1 MPGFSVKKP
10 MTVFVAVVIVLVVGV
25 ISFTKM
31 TPDLFPNMNLP
42 YVAVLTAYPGA
53 SPEKIEQSVT
63 KPLEETMATLED
75 IRFIRSESSDN
86 VSMIFLEF
94 ETSANLES
102 IMVEMLQRV
111 NRVEAAWEDA
121 VSTPIML
128 KLSPDMMPVM
138 AAAIE
143 MEGMD
148 AKTLSR
154 FVRDT
159 LENKLEGITGVASFN
174 ISGIVEEQI
183 NVALRQDKIDA
194 ANERVASA
202 ISDKFTE
209 QEIALIDTRRE
220 LQSGIAEL
228 KKKNEEL
235 KSGLEQLSGQLGA
248 GQAGI
253 TSNLSDLTAGKGSLQ
268 AQIMLLGRLLEQLAM
283 LPPSPQTGAQA
294 VQIQSAIA
302 ELDAALQGLETA
314 KSALVDAQAQ
324 LTASLAKGMFEL
336 NYGAAGLAIAQSQLE
351 SALKQVDAGMEQLD
365 SARVDALEKAD
376 MRKVLTMGM
385 ISDILKA
392 QNFAMP
398 AGYVHEGNEDFLVRV
413 GDEITSVE
421 ELQSLILANP
431 GLDGV
436 DAIRLQDVAD
446 VFMSDNLDTLYSR
459 INGNDGVLVTFNRQS
474 VHATTEVTDNIRNAF
489 DALSEEYPGLH
500 FTPLMDQ
507 GEYIYIVVNSIVE
520 NLGLG
525 AVFAIV
531 ILFLFLR
538 SIRPTIIILC
548 SIPFSVVFAI
558 VLMYFSGIT
567 LNIISLS
574 GLAIAVGMLVD
585 NSIVV
590 IENIFRLKSKGVPV
604 IKAVVSGAGQVSA
617 AITASTITTICVF
630 APIIFVEGIT
640 RQLFVDM
647 VLTLAYALMAS
658 LIVAL
663 TLIPAMAS
671 GLFKTIKQKP
681 GKAIKRTH
689 EFYGKALTWSLN
701 HKAVMLIAVVLLLA
715 GSTAAVMVRGFT
727 LMPSMDQPQI
737 NLSIVVPEDRGF
749 DGLKAVSDEAMDRI
763 MKIDGVDTVGVIA
776 GTAAGDMNMMGLG
789 GGSGGDT
796 TESTFYITAKDGYSG
811 TAIAGLIEEALKD
824 IDAETAVSAA
834 GADVSSL
841 GGSGIAIRLFGDDM
855 DHLLEASGYVT
866 DALKAVK
873 GIAEIE
879 NGIADNKSELR
890 LIVDKDAAMKKGLT
904 VAQVYM
910 EVSKALLDRQS
921 ATSITQ
927 DYVNYDVIVV
937 NAEESE
943 LTPDFIKNLTFTAS
957 LPGGESE
964 KVNLKDIVH
973 VETALSPDVISRADQ
988 RRYISVDI
996 TIAETSNI
1004 TLVAQDVEK
1013 VVDNLKL
1020 PAGVS
1025 YEYEGEN
1032 ESIMD
1037 SFKDLVLMLMMGV
1050 LLVYLVMAAQFQ
1062 SLKGPFI
1069 IMFTIPLAFTGG
1081 FLALLITGFELSAV
1095 SLMGFI
1101 MLVGIIVN
1109 NGIVLVDYINQLRM
1123 GGLERRAAILEAG
1136 TERMRPILMT
1146 AATTVLGLTV
1156 MAIGVGSGSEMMQ
1169 PLAIVCVGGLIY
1181 ATLMTL
1187 FIVPIIYDI
1196 FSKKELRIISA
1207 EELIV
1212 DKEI

>member
-1 MPGFSVKKP
+1 

-31 TPDLFPNMNLP
+31 TPDLFPRMNLP

-94 ETSANLES
+94 ESSANLES

-111 NRVEAAWEDA
+111 NRATATWEDA
-121 VSTPIML
+121 VGTPIML
-128 KLSPDMMPVM
+128 KLSPDMMPIM
-138 AAAIE
+138 ATAIE

-159 LENKLEGITGVASFN
+159 LENKLEGITGVASFS
-174 ISGIVEEQI
+174 ISGLVEEQI

-194 ANERVASA
+194 ANERVSAA

-209 QEIALIDTRRE
+209 QEITLIDTRSE
-220 LQSGIAEL
+220 LQSGILEL
-228 KKKNEEL
+228 KKKSDEL
-235 KSGLEQLSGQLGA
+235 KSGLEQLSSQLGT
-248 GQAGI
+248 GQAEI
-253 TSNLSDLTAGKGSLQ
+253 TSNLSDLTAGKGGLQ

-294 VQIQSAIA
+294 AQIQAAIA
-302 ELDAALQGLETA
+302 ELGAAQQGLETA

-324 LTASLAKGMFEL
+324 LTASLAKGLFEL

-365 SARVDALEKAD
+365 SARVDALEQAD

-398 AGYVHEGNEDFLVRV
+398 TGYVHEGNEDFLVRV
-413 GDEITSVE
+413 GDEIASME
-421 ELQSLILANP
+421 ELQSLILADP

-436 DAIRLQDVAD
+436 EAIRLEDVAD
-446 VFMSDNLDTLYSR
+446 VFISDNLDTLYSR

-474 VHATTEVTDNIRNAF
+474 VHATTEVTDNIRSTF

-538 SIRPTIIILC
+538 SVRPTIIILC

-590 IENIFRLKSKGVPV
+590 IENIFRLRSKGVPV
-604 IKAVVSGAGQVSA
+604 VKAVVSGAGQVSA

-663 TLIPAMAS
+663 TLIPAMAC

-681 GKAIKRTH
+681 DKAIKRTH
-689 EFYGKALTWSLN
+689 ALYSKALSWSLN
-701 HKAVMLIAVVLLLA
+701 HKAIMLIAVVLLLA

-737 NLSIVVPEDRGF
+737 SLSITVPEDRGF

-763 MKIDGVDTVGVIA
+763 MKVEGVDTIGVVA
-776 GTAAGDMNMMGLG
+776 GTAAGEMNMMGLG
-789 GGSGGDT
+789 GASGGDT
-796 TESTFYITAKDGYSG
+796 TVSTFYITVKGGYSG
-811 TAIAGLIEEALKD
+811 AALIGLIEPALED
-824 IDAETAVSAA
+824 LDAEIEISAA
-834 GADVSSL
+834 GADVSAL
-841 GGSGIAIRLFGDDM
+841 GGSGITVRLFGDDM
-855 DHLLEASGYVT
+855 DRLLEASGQVT
-866 DALKAVK
+866 AALGKIK
-873 GIAEIE
+873 GVAEIDD
-879 NGIADNKSELR
+879 GIADSKSELR
-890 LIVDKDAAMKKGLT
+890 IIVDKDAAMKKGLT

-910 EVSKALLDRQS
+910 EVSKSLLDRQS
-921 ATSITQ
+921 ATNITQ
-927 DYVNYDVIVV
+927 DDVDYEVV
-937 NAEESE
+937 VVKADESE
-943 LTPDFIKNLTFTAS
+943 LTPDFIENLTFVTN
-957 LPGGESE
+957 LPGGGSE
-964 KVNLKDIVH
+964 EVRLKDIVR
-973 VETALSPDVISRADQ
+973 VEKALSPDVISRVDQ
-988 RRYISVDI
+988 RRYIPVDI
-996 TIAETSNI
+996 TVAEASNV

-1013 VVDNLKL
+1013 AVEGLKL
-1020 PAGVS
+1020 PSGVR

-1037 SFKDLVLMLMMGV
+1037 SFKDLVLMLLLGV

-1109 NGIVLVDYINQLRM
+1109 NGIVLVDYINQLRI
-1123 GGLERRAAILEAG
+1123 GGLERRSAILEAG
-1136 TERMRPILMT
+1136 IERMRPILMT

-1156 MAIGVGSGSEMMQ
+1156 MAIGVGSGAEMMQ
-1169 PLAIVCVGGLIY
+1169 PLAIVCVGGLVY

-1187 FIVPIIYDI
+1187 FIVPIIYEL
-1196 FSKKELRIISA
+1196 FSKKELRVVSA
-1207 EELIV
+1207 EDLIV
-1212 DKEI
+1212 DKDI